1 MESHRKRE
9 LELVFQ
15 RTAGQSQTCQVK
27 KLHITIAETS
37 YFTWSE
43 TPILRMT
50 QLLIRVVGSEN
61 KKNNKSENTSEI

>member
-1 MESHRKRE
+1 MRT
-9 LELVFQ
+9 VFQ
-15 RTAGQSQTCQVK
+15 RTAGQSQTRQVT
-27 KLHITIAETS
+27 KLRITIAETP